1 MCKYRLIIVYV
12 NIFILEDSVIDIL
25 RDFFVGFVFS
35 DWFNFFFFSV
45 CCIVVGKVYIV
56 FFFYN

>member
-25 RDFFVGFVFS
+25 MDFFVGIGLIFILFL
-35 DWFNFFFFSV
+35 V

>member
-1 MCKYRLIIVYV
+1 MCEYRLIIVYV

-35 DWFNFFFFSV
+35 DWFNFFIF
-45 CCIVVGKVYIV
+45 GML
-56 FFFYN
+56 